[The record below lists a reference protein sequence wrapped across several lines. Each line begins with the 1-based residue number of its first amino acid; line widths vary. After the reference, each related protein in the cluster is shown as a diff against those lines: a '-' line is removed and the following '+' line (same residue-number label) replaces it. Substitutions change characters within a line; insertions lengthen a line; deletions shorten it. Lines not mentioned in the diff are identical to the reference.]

1 MSKPM
6 EFEVFVFTEE
16 DLEDSTWVTIDV
28 TEDEERRML
37 LSARQFALMVDDP
50 SLSDLTTRVQ
60 EAVSD
65 SGWMPFSD
73 EETLDDFVLCVP
85 DDYIVQFPQEISHKA
100 WITQYAQRKQYRLKG
115 LRWGY
120 DGGGVT
126 CGPIDGS
133 KLVEAMVID
142 NDGVFL
148 FVTLSRFTEFAKIT
162 LSHVSFFDI
171 LMHLPDMDLDFNR
184 ENKILEKLTLE
195 CYEFEN
201 SDLPE
206 DMLESSL
213 GQIFKVMLQAETHC
227 PCDTSGEDFDGA
239 QQFLSDYFSENAD
252 KQPSSDS
259 SRYV

>member
-6 EFEVFVFTEE
+6 EFEVTVFADE
-16 DLEDSTWVTIDV
+16 DMEDSTWITVDV
-28 TEDEERRML
+28 TEDEEQRML
-37 LSARQFALMVDDP
+37 LSAQQFALMIEDP
-50 SLSDLTTRVQ
+50 TLSDLTRRVQ

-65 SGWMPFSD
+65 SGWMPFLD
-73 EETLDDFVLCVP
+73 EENFDNFVLCFP

-100 WITQYAQRKQYRLKG
+100 WITQCAQRKQYKLKG

-120 DGGGVT
+120 DGGGMA

-133 KLVEAMVID
+133 KLVEATVMG
-142 NDGVFL
+142 NDGVLL

-171 LMHLPDMDLDFNR
+171 LMHLPDMNLDFNQ
-184 ENKILEKLTLE
+184 ENKILEELTLE

-206 DMLESSL
+206 DMLSSSL
-213 GQIFKVMLQAETHC
+213 GHIFKVLLQAETHC
-227 PCDTSGEDFDGA
+227 PSDVCGEDFDGA
-239 QQFLSDYFSENAD
+239 QQFLSDYYREHCAEQPNSDFS
-252 KQPSSDS
+252 QC
-259 SRYV
+259 V